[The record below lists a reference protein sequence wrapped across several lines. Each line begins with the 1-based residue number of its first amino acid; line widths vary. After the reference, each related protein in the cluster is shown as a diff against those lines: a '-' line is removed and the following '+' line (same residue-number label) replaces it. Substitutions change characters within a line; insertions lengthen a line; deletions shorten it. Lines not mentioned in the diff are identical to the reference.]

1 MNKILSVFVILLLGC
16 SMLLSACTQKRGYR
30 GGVRGSQTG
39 VRDIE
44 DIDRAHR
51 YLDEDEDY
59 EREQEKYKEQQQQQ
73 EDSYGY

>member
-1 MNKILSVFVILLLGC
+1 MNKTLSVFIILLVGC
-16 SMLLSACTQKRGYR
+16 SMLLCSCTQKKGYR

-39 VRDIE
+39 VRNVE

-51 YLDEDEDY
+51 YLNEDDDQQ
-59 EREQEKYKEQQQQQ
+59 RKEQYLEQQKQQ